1 MKKLLSAL
9 VLSLLSFG
17 VIADDHAPPIFGIET
32 YAGNYNEGK
41 TLEDLLSVSKKWDR
55 FATKN
60 FSMPYQGYVLKPYY
74 RSSENQYEVFWVGM
88 SPNFEAPGTTQDE
101 MRTKGA

>member
-32 YAGNYNEGK
+32 YACNYNEGK

-60 FSMPYQGYVLKPYY
+60 LSMPYQGYVLKPYY